1 MSPLQVLIQNA
12 TLAGGVAVGTCAD
25 LEIHPFSAMV
35 IGVIAGIVSVLG
47 FQFLTV
53 SIGDSALFP
62 FFISLQLSWSSLG
75 LLQREDRYN
84 KSRQW

>member
-25 LEIHPFSAMV
+25 LEIHPFSAMF

-47 FQFLTV
+47 FQYLSV
-53 SIGDSALFP
+53 SIGDPALW
-62 FFISLQLSWSSLG
+62 ISWSSLG
-75 LLQREDRYN
+75 LLQREDRYS
-84 KSRQW
+84 KLQLMVILIMI